1 MMFVEELY
9 LGMVYVECIQQYVFR
24 TSSGMS
30 FVWTQ
35 SMGFPTYLKLLSG
48 LIWTLDNS
56 DSKVKI
62 GAHCRVVT
70 MREKARRK
78 VTVAE

>member
-1 MMFVEELY
+1 MMFVEEFY

-35 SMGFPTYLKLLSG
+35 SMGFPTYLK
-48 LIWTLDNS
+48 
-56 DSKVKI
+56 K
-62 GAHCRVVT
+62 
-70 MREKARRK
+70 
-78 VTVAE
+78 